1 MTFKLPTLPRGVP
14 LTDRDGK
21 PTQQFQTWWQSV
33 VTANETQEELQDA
46 TIVALQTAQLDII
59 ATQEALEDA
68 NAAIIATQDELAA
81 QLAQIIAVTNS
92 NAISASWIAPA
103 SVLTA
108 SDAGTDATIT
118 IANFTRFYDDGTSVA
133 VTGGD
138 ITGLD
143 YSTLY
148 AVYYDDA
155 TRASTTPTLVAT
167 TFTGTARHNFAPG
180 RHFVGTVT
188 TPASGGAVID
198 GGSFVPPG
206 GGDINV
212 FLP

>member
-1 MTFKLPTLPRGVP
+1 MSFRLPRLPRP
-14 LTDRDGK
+14 LADAVFGNYA
-21 PTQQFQTWWQSV
+21 QQFQTFWQSF
-33 VTANETQEELQDA
+33 AKAIEDQEELQDA

-59 ATQEALEDA
+59 AAQEALEDA
-68 NAAIIATQDELAA
+68 NDALAA
-81 QLAQIIAVTNS
+81 QLAQIIAVTTA

-133 VTGGD
+133 VIGGD
-138 ITGLD
+138 ITGLA

-167 TFTGTARHNFAPG
+167 TFTGTARHNFAAG

-188 TPASGGAVID
+188 TPASGGAPAT
-198 GGSFVPPG
+198 GGDYTPPG
-206 GGDINV
+206 GGDATV
-212 FLP
+212 SLP